1 MLRFNRE
8 KLMVESPNDQTILSA
23 LWHGISPDG
32 PLMAELAKSLTE
44 LTLRQ
49 FLNKTEEYINQE
61 EMIGALM
68 KG

>member
-1 MLRFNRE
+1 MLKFNQE
-8 KLMVESPNDQTILSA
+8 KLTVESLNDQTVLSA
-23 LWHGISPDG
+23 LWHGVRPDG
-32 PLMAELAKSLTE
+32 PLMAELAKSSIE

-49 FLNKTEEYINQE
+49 FLNKIEEYVNQE